1 MINNIIYSSKISE
14 SIEELLQTK
23 EYDKLFI
30 LTDENTLKFAMPL
43 LSDSK
48 KCSEAHVITI
58 LADDTNK
65 NLENLSTIWRALV
78 SEGATR
84 KSLLINLGGG
94 MVTDMGGFAAATFKR
109 GIEHIN
115 IPTTLLGAVDAAV
128 GGKTGINFEG
138 LKNEI
143 GAFKQPSAVVID
155 TRFFK
160 TLSKEHL
167 LSGFAEMLKHGL
179 ISNMENY
186 NKLISFDISKPDYDE
201 LLNLVADSVSIKE
214 NIVEED
220 PLEKGI
226 RKYLNLG
233 HTSGHA
239 IESLA
244 MKRNT
249 PVQHGYAV
257 AWGLVCEA
265 ILSYMKF
272 GFSQSEIH
280 RLVDYVKANY
290 GAFKITCDD
299 YAYLYEK
306 ITHDKKNESG
316 RINYTLLKAVGEVE
330 INVSVTK
337 EEIESSFDLYRDLF
351 GL

>member
-1 MINNIIYSSKISE
+1 MINNIIYTQNIAE
-14 SIEELLQTK
+14 SIELLLSQK

-30 LTDENTLKFAMPL
+30 VTDENTHRFAMPL

-48 KCSEAHVITI
+48 ACIDAKEIII
-58 LADDTNK
+58 LANDTNK
-65 NLENLSTIWRALV
+65 TLENLSTIWKSLV
-78 SEGATR
+78 EEGATR

-143 GAFKQPSAVVID
+143 GAFKQPSAVLID

-186 NKLISFDISKPDYDE
+186 NKLITFNISNPDYNE

-214 NIVEED
+214 AIVEQD
-220 PLEKGI
+220 PLEKGV

-272 GFSQSEIH
+272 GFSQPEIH

-316 RINYTLLKAVGEVE
+316 RINYTLLKAIGEVE

>member
-65 NLENLSTIWRALV
+65 NLENLSTIRRALV
-78 SEGATR
+78 DEGATR

-143 GAFKQPSAVVID
+143 GTFTQPSAVLID

-179 ISNMENY
+179 ISNTENY
-186 NKLISFDISKPDYDE
+186 NKLISFDISNPDYDE

-290 GAFKITCDD
+290 GAFPISCDD

-316 RINYTLLKAVGEVE
+316 RINYTLLKAIGEVE

>member
-1 MINNIIYSSKISE
+1 MINNIIYTSNISE
-14 SIEELLQTK
+14 GVEKILSQK
-23 EYDKLFI
+23 EFDLLFI
-30 LTDENTLKFAMPL
+30 LTDENTHRYAMPL
-43 LSDSK
+43 LSK
-48 KCSEAHVITI
+48 SEICQKAKEIVI
-58 LADDTNK
+58 LADDSNK
-65 NLENLSTIWRALV
+65 NIENLTTIWKALG
-78 SEGATR
+78 EGGATR

-128 GGKTGINFEG
+128 GGKTGINFGG

-143 GAFKQPSAVVID
+143 GAFKQPSAVLIN
-155 TRFFK
+155 TEFFK
-160 TLSKEHL
+160 TLASEHL

-179 ISNMENY
+179 ISNIESY
-186 NKLISFDISKPDYDE
+186 NRLLQFDICNPDYAT
-201 LLNLVADSVSIKE
+201 LLALVEESVAVKE
-214 NIVEED
+214 RIVEED

-244 MKRNT
+244 IKRGT

-265 ILSYMKF
+265 ILSHLKL
-272 GFSQSEIH
+272 GFPQKEIY
-280 RLVDYVKANY
+280 RIAEYIKNNY
-290 GAFKITCDD
+290 GTFNISCND
-299 YAYLYEK
+299 YPYLYEK

-316 RINYTLLKAVGEVE
+316 RINYTLLKDVGIVD
-330 INVSVTK
+330 INVAVTK
-337 EEIESSFDLYRDLF
+337 EEIETSFDLYRDLF

>member
-1 MINNIIYSSKISE
+1 MINNIIYTTKISE
-14 SIEELLQTK
+14 SIDKLLSEK

-30 LTDENTLKFAMPL
+30 LTDENTHCYAMPL
-43 LSDSK
+43 LADSVACATAK
-48 KCSEAHVITI
+48 EIII

-65 NLENLSTIWRALV
+65 NLQNLSTIWSALV
-78 SEGATR
+78 EAGATR
-84 KSLLINLGGG
+84 KSLLVNLGGG
-94 MVTDMGGFAAATFKR
+94 MITDMGGFAAATFKR

-115 IPTTLLGAVDAAV
+115 VPTTLLGAVDAAV

-143 GAFKQPSAVVID
+143 GAFKQPSAVLID
-155 TRFFK
+155 TQFFR

-179 ISNMENY
+179 ISNTENY
-186 NKLISFDISKPDYDE
+186 NKLLSFDICNPDFEE
-201 LLNLVADSVSIKE
+201 LLHLVEDSVSIKE
-214 NIVEED
+214 NIVEQD
-220 PLEKGI
+220 PLEKGV

-257 AWGLVCEA
+257 AWGLVCEV

-272 GFSQSEIH
+272 GFSQREIH
-280 RLVDYVKANY
+280 RLADYVKSNY
-290 GAFKITCDD
+290 GTFPIGCND
-299 YAYLYEK
+299 YPFLYEK

-316 RINYTLLKAVGEVE
+316 RINYTLLKSVGEVE

>member
-1 MINNIIYSSKISE
+1 MINNIIYSSNISE
-14 SIEELLQTK
+14 SVDGLLQAK

-30 LTDENTLKFAMPL
+30 LTDENTLKVAMPL

-48 KCSEAHVITI
+48 KCNEAHVITI

-78 SEGATR
+78 DEGATR

-143 GAFKQPSAVVID
+143 GAFKQPSAVLID

-179 ISNMENY
+179 ISNVESY
-186 NKLISFDISKPDYDE
+186 NKLIAFDISNPDYDQ
-201 LLNLVADSVSIKE
+201 LLHLVADSVSIKE

-233 HTSGHA
+233 HTTGHA
-239 IESLA
+239 IETQHSRSTWLCRS
-244 MKRNT
+244 MGIGVRGNTFVYEVWLLSTRNT
-249 PVQHGYAV
+249 SFGRLCKGKLRSISNQ
-257 AWGLVCEA
+257 LRRLC
-265 ILSYMKF
+265 LS
-272 GFSQSEIH
+272 I
-280 RLVDYVKANY
+280 R
-290 GAFKITCDD
+290 
-299 YAYLYEK
+299 
-306 ITHDKKNESG
+306 KNHP
-316 RINYTLLKAVGEVE
+316 
-330 INVSVTK
+330 
-337 EEIESSFDLYRDLF
+337 
-351 GL
+351 

>member
-1 MINNIIYSSKISE
+1 MINNIIYTSNISDGVEKILS
-14 SIEELLQTK
+14 QK
-23 EYDKLFI
+23 EFDLLFI
-30 LTDENTLKFAMPL
+30 LTDENTHRYAMPL
-43 LSDSK
+43 LSNSK
-48 KCSEAHVITI
+48 IYKEAKEIVI
-58 LADDTNK
+58 LADDSNK
-65 NLENLSTIWRALV
+65 NIENLTTIWKALG
-78 SEGATR
+78 EGGATR

-109 GIEHIN
+109 GIDHIN

-128 GGKTGINFEG
+128 GGKTGINFGG

-143 GAFKQPSAVVID
+143 GAFKQPSAVVIN
-155 TRFFK
+155 TEFFK
-160 TLSKEHL
+160 TLASEHL

-179 ISNMENY
+179 ISNMESY
-186 NKLISFDISKPDYDE
+186 NRLLQFDICNPDYAS
-201 LLNLVADSVSIKE
+201 LLSLVEESVAVKE
-214 NIVEED
+214 RIVEED

-244 MKRNT
+244 IKRGT

-265 ILSYMKF
+265 ILSHIKL
-272 GFSQSEIH
+272 GFPQKEVYQLTEYI
-280 RLVDYVKANY
+280 KNNY
-290 GAFKITCDD
+290 GTFNISCKD
-299 YAYLYEK
+299 YSYLYEK

-316 RINYTLLKAVGEVE
+316 RINYTLLKDVGIVE
-330 INVSVTK
+330 INVAVTK
-337 EEIESSFDLYRDLF
+337 EEIETSFDLYRDLF

>member
-1 MINNIIYSSKISE
+1 MINNIIYTTKISDC
-14 SIEELLQTK
+14 IDKLLS
-23 EYDKLFI
+23 EREFDKLFI
-30 LTDENTLKFAMPL
+30 LTDENTHRFAKPFI
-43 LSDSK
+43 
-48 KCSEAHVITI
+48 SESIACNAAEEIII
-58 LADDTNK
+58 LADDINK
-65 NLENLSTIWRALV
+65 NLENLSTIWRKLV
-78 SEGATR
+78 EGGATR
-84 KSLLINLGGG
+84 KSILINLGGG

-143 GAFKQPSAVVID
+143 GAFKQPSAVLID

-167 LSGFAEMLKHGL
+167 LSGYAEMLKHGL
-179 ISNMENY
+179 ISNPDTY
-186 NKLISFDISKPDYDE
+186 NKLLSFDICNPDYE
-201 LLNLVADSVSIKE
+201 QLLYLLEESVSVKE
-214 NIVEED
+214 QIVEQD

-244 MKRNT
+244 LKRNT

-257 AWGLVCEA
+257 AWGLVCEV

-272 GFSQSEIH
+272 GFSQAEIH
-280 RLVDYVKANY
+280 RLVDYVKVNY
-290 GAFKITCDD
+290 GVFPIGCKD
-299 YAYLYEK
+299 YPYLYEK